1 MQKPQSQQTR
11 ILLSLAK
18 SAEPDL
24 RILDNKVQSEAA
36 RIISSLVR
44 LPADGGN
51 CLASGVM
58 LALISYARC
67 RGCGDESCWNCFATP
82 PLAQYCFT
90 LSSHDHGLIASQQRG
105 SNTAAHAALRM
116 FHKRA
121 SIQIESYA

>member
-1 MQKPQSQQTR
+1 MKYNPKRMNYFLPRPTPRRRRQ
-11 ILLSLAK
+11 LLGKRA
-18 SAEPDL
+18 
-24 RILDNKVQSEAA
+24 
-36 RIISSLVR
+36 
-44 LPADGGN
+44 
-51 CLASGVM
+51 GVM
-58 LALISYARC
+58 LALISHARC